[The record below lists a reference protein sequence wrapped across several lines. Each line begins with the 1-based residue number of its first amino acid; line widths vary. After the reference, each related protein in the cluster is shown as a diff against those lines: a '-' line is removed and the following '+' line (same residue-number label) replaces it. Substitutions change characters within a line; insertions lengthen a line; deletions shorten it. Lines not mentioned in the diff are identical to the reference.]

1 MAAGGRKRKSAAN
14 NDMVNRKRQKAAKR
28 KKDNYERDQER
39 KKRREAQKQ
48 EAEEEEYN
56 EENNER
62 SIANRKG
69 KGKCRI
75 VPTAQEN
82 NNNNNEVESLLQK
95 DVDGKIL
102 ISMRA
107 YSVEG
112 GNKEEGTT
120 VSNIVGTSNLNMSAE
135 QCTRIL
141 VWFKELRK
149 RVCDFYKDRIIELF
163 LKNAKD
169 KGYGQYTSIQK
180 LQEAWADADTEEKQL
195 TVGRQ
200 LNEIFHTGY
209 FERNKRQG
217 ENGWKFIMEKE
228 CMEHLKLAYIPNE
241 NKTNERSVACLARQ
255 ATRMR
260 SDVMKRIRQK
270 GKQKHG
276 MIVTK
281 RGTKKE
287 KRKGPKGATFDESF
301 VRKTTI
307 ARVKQKKGGRRK
319 QGTDEEADDPSSS
332 ATESERTES
341 DVNKQVRKN
350 MLLSFSYETNH
361 IGSFFFIPRSQLV
374 LLKKDIT
381 SCHKNL
387 GLRLAGGSEARIVM
401 IIRAATTRMMK
412 LMKAA
417 S

>member
-1 MAAGGRKRKSAAN
+1 MSTSNSSSDWEREGTEEEVDDRRGKVPGKTAGKTAEGGRKRKSAAN
-14 NDMVNRKRQKAAKR
+14 NVMVNRKRQKAAER
-28 KKDNYERDQER
+28 KKENYERDQER

-56 EENNER
+56 DNER

-69 KGKCRI
+69 KGKCRT
-75 VPTAQEN
+75 VPTAKENNNNN
-82 NNNNNEVESLLQK
+82 NNNNNEVEALLQK

-120 VSNIVGTSNLNMSAE
+120 VSNIVGTSDLNMSAE
-135 QCTRIL
+135 QCKSLL

-149 RVCDFYKDRIIELF
+149 RVCEFYKDRIIELF

-169 KGYGQYTSIQK
+169 KGYTQYTSIQK

-217 ENGWKFIMEKE
+217 ENGWKYIIEKE
-228 CMEHLKLAYIPNE
+228 CMDHLKLAYIPNE
-241 NKTNERSVACLARQ
+241 KKTNERSVACLARQ

-281 RGTKKE
+281 RGTEKE

-307 ARVKQKKGGRRK
+307 ARVKQKNGGRRRRK
-319 QGTDEEADDPSSS
+319 QGTDDPSSS
-332 ATESERTES
+332 ATESEKTES
-341 DVNKQVRKN
+341 DVNKQVRK
-350 MLLSFSYETNH
+350 Y
-361 IGSFFFIPRSQLV
+361 FFIIL
-374 LLKKDIT
+374 I
-381 SCHKNL
+381 
-387 GLRLAGGSEARIVM
+387 
-401 IIRAATTRMMK
+401 
-412 LMKAA
+412 
-417 S
+417 